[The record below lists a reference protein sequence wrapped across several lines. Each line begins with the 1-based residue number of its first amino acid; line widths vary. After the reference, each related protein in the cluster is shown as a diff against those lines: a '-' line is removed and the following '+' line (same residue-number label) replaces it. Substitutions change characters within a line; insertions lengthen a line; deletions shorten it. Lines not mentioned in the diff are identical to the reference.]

1 MNTTTTTPELTKKQK
16 AVIAQQKYRLKLK
29 AGGQVEKTE
38 QELDIAKEKQ
48 RIYMKAYR
56 ASKKPI
62 NTANI
67 DANIKLEKI
76 EKPAEVQLKPADITP
91 LKKPVIKSQIVPKW
105 KKSVEDEPEELT
117 TQEIKKARSYTPEV
131 AEKMINKMKLIFKL
145 LDITP
150 SNNLLRVLKSVLL
163 GNNARGDIKYIKNEM
178 SFLQEKNI
186 LVFANKIKKQY
197 PKPSSFYSMLV
208 PFVNILSRLEG
219 YNREYQI
226 LTKTAKNATEEYV
239 KIRDN
244 NEITEDDAKRLIDF
258 NPIEINKKLDGIDNI
273 NDKFLFSLY
282 ALLTPRRLEFAN
294 VKIMDTDDGINNI
307 LLLDIKNTKF
317 IFNDYKT
324 FSTFGKQTVE
334 NLPDKFLNILNDYLD
349 YNDLNFNDY
358 LFKTANKKEPI
369 KEGLFGERLTN
380 IYSKVYKSNI
390 TLRFIRIS
398 YATYYDSLRL
408 SNKDIK
414 KMADEMGHSVAVH
427 NQYIKRFMT

>member
-1 MNTTTTTPELTKKQK
+1 
-16 AVIAQQKYRLKLK
+16 
-29 AGGQVEKTE
+29 
-38 QELDIAKEKQ
+38 
-48 RIYMKAYR
+48 
-56 ASKKPI
+56 
-62 NTANI
+62 
-67 DANIKLEKI
+67 
-76 EKPAEVQLKPADITP
+76 
-91 LKKPVIKSQIVPKW
+91 
-105 KKSVEDEPEELT
+105 
-117 TQEIKKARSYTPEV
+117 
-131 AEKMINKMKLIFKL
+131 
-145 LDITP
+145 
-150 SNNLLRVLKSVLL
+150 LL
-163 GNNARGDIKYIKNEM
+163 GNDARGDIKYIKNEM
-178 SFLQEKNI
+178 PFLQEKNI
-186 LVFANKIKKQY
+186 LVFANNIKKQY

-208 PFVNILSRLEG
+208 PFVNVLARLEG
-219 YNREYQI
+219 YNKEYQI

-244 NEITEDDAKRLIDF
+244 NEITEDEARRLIDF
-258 NPIEINKKLDGIDNI
+258 NPIEINKKIDGIENI

-294 VKIMDTDDGINNI
+294 VKIMDKDDGINNI

-358 LFKTANKKEPI
+358 LFQKANKNEPI
-369 KEGLFGERLTN
+369 PSGTFGERLTN

-398 YATYYDSLRL
+398 YATYYDTLRL

-414 KMADEMGHSVAVH
+414 KMAYEMGHSVAVH
-427 NQYIKRFMT
+427 NQYIKRFIA